1 MAGLWGP
8 GAQVRESLGSSALSS
23 FKNTPCS
30 GHCSSMAPGT
40 GLGTSLSTIGTWAVP
55 APQDAVED
63 WAPAICSSVPW
74 VSQAGTQLYSREL
87 ALLKHAFEEPTLL
100 GKVTSPWA
108 TP

>member
-1 MAGLWGP
+1 
-8 GAQVRESLGSSALSS
+8 
-23 FKNTPCS
+23 
-30 GHCSSMAPGT
+30 MAPGT

-55 APQDAVED
+55 VPRDTVED

-74 VSQAGTQLYSREL
+74 LSQAGTQLYSREL